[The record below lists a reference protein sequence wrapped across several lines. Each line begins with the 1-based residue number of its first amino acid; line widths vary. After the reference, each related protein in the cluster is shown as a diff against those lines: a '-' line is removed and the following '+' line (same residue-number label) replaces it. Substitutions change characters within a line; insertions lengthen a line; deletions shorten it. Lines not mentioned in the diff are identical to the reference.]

1 MLAASSGQTGGARGA
16 IIRAIAALGKA
27 EVE

>member
-1 MLAASSGQTGGARGA
+1 MLAAKRANGSARGA